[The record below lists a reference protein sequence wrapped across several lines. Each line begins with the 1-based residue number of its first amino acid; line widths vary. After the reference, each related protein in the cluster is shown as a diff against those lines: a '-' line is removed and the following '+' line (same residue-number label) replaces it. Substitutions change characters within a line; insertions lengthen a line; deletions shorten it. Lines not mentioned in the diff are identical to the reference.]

1 MGPSHGIRS
10 DTEQLV
16 VSASPSLAVR
26 RLSGQKW
33 RKLSLSR
40 HAIEIL
46 PEDLMHSMQQH
57 LAPEGI
63 AACELAFHFIDKLHS
78 SDITVRQCI
87 HFPIFFRIYFREMF
101 ASRYK
106 ENVRW
111 RVLLFLILQMCSK
124 CKHRWTRR
132 YADVLKMY
140 KSRWR
145 LRCLVNVILS
155 KICFVSQCYRRMYDC
170 NALSSK
176 VNIVRA
182 LLVNNIC
189 ERIVHEI
196 VHRRCWRCI
205 PSTDLKNNL
214 NLSDAMMIASTVGR
228 TTLTLVMRWWSHP
241 QEEESIGT
249 IYRKC

>member
-78 SDITVRQCI
+78 SDITVRQCL
-87 HFPIFFRIYFREMF
+87 HFPIFFWIYFREMF

-106 ENVRW
+106 ENFRW
-111 RVLLFLILQMCSK
+111 RVLLFLFCRCAASASTARHADMLTCSK
-124 CKHRWTRR
+124 CTR
-132 YADVLKMY
+132 AGE
-140 KSRWR
+140 
-145 LRCLVNVILS
+145 
-155 KICFVSQCYRRMYDC
+155 DC
-170 NALSSK
+170 
-176 VNIVRA
+176 VV
-182 LLVNNIC
+182 
-189 ERIVHEI
+189 
-196 VHRRCWRCI
+196 
-205 PSTDLKNNL
+205 
-214 NLSDAMMIASTVGR
+214 
-228 TTLTLVMRWWSHP
+228 
-241 QEEESIGT
+241 
-249 IYRKC
+249 